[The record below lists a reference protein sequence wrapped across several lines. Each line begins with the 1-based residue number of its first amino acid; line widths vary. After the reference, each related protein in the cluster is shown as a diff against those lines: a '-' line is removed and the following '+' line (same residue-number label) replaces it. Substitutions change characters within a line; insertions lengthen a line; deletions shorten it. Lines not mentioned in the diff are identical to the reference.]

1 MAVIPVLRLEG
12 VSFSY
17 GLVPALESVSFS
29 IAPGERVALLGRNGA
44 GKSTVVRLVAG
55 LERPDHGTVWVGDW
69 DARDCL
75 PEQLA
80 WRVATV
86 FQHADQQL
94 FARTV
99 RDDVAF
105 GPRALG
111 VPGKEV
117 AARVEAALADLE
129 LGSVANAHPYD
140 LPAPMRKLAALA
152 GALALAPTLLVL
164 DEPTAGL
171 DRGMRARVARV
182 SRARSAA
189 GCAVL
194 VVTHDV
200 AFAADIV
207 DRALVLE
214 GGAVAFDGAIA
225 ELCRDPA
232 RLRILGLR
240 EPPVAALSRT
250 LDLPGRP
257 IRLDDAAPIVAAC
270 CASGGLPYIGESHGQ
285 T

>member
-1 MAVIPVLRLEG
+1 MTPVLSCDRVSFAYGGRPVLRD
-12 VSFSY
+12 VSC
-17 GLVPALESVSFS
+17 VV
-29 IAPGERVALLGRNGA
+29 APGEAVAVIGRNGA
-44 GKSTVVRLVAG
+44 GKTTLTRLIAG
-55 LERPDHGTVWVGDW
+55 LERAETGTVRVGGR
-69 DARDCL
+69 DAARHRPD
-75 PEQLA
+75 ELA
-80 WRVATV
+80 RRVAVV

-99 RDDVAF
+99 REDVAF

-111 VPGKEV
+111 VPHREAAIRV
-117 AARVEAALADLE
+117 AAALAE
-129 LGSVANAHPYD
+129 LRLDDVAHEHPYD

-152 GALALAPTLLVL
+152 GALALAPVVLVL

-171 DRGMRARVARV
+171 DRTLRTRVASVIRT
-182 SRARSAA
+182 RRAA

-194 VVTHDV
+194 VATHDI
-200 AFAADIV
+200 AFAAETL
-207 DRALVLE
+207 DRALVLD

-232 RLRILGLR
+232 RLRALGLR
-240 EPPVAALSRT
+240 EPPVAALSRI

-257 IRLDDAAPIVAAC
+257 VRIDDAAPIVAAC
-270 CASGGLPYIGESHGQ
+270 CASGGLPYIGGSHGQ

>member
-1 MAVIPVLRLEG
+1 MTPALSCERVSFAYGGRPVLRG
-12 VSFSY
+12 VSC
-17 GLVPALESVSFS
+17 VVTA
-29 IAPGERVALLGRNGA
+29 GEAVAVIGRNGA
-44 GKSTVVRLVAG
+44 GKTTLTRLIAG
-55 LERPDHGTVWVGDW
+55 LERADAGTVRVGDW
-69 DARDCL
+69 DAARYRPD
-75 PEQLA
+75 ELA
-80 WRVATV
+80 RRVAVV

-94 FARTV
+94 FARAV
-99 RDDVAF
+99 REDVAF

-111 VPGKEV
+111 VPSKE
-117 AARVEAALADLE
+117 ATARVEAALAE
-129 LGSVANAHPYD
+129 LQLGDVAHEHPYD

-152 GALALAPTLLVL
+152 GALALAPALLVL

-171 DRGMRARVARV
+171 DRTLRARVARV
-182 SRARSAA
+182 IRARRAA

-200 AFAADIV
+200 AFAV
-207 DRALVLE
+207 ETLDRALVLD

-225 ELCRDPA
+225 ELCRDAA
-232 RLRILGLR
+232 RLRVLGLR

-257 IRLDDAAPIVAAC
+257 VRLDDAAPIVAAC
-270 CASGGLPYIGESHGQ
+270 CASGGLPYIGGSHGQ

>member
-1 MAVIPVLRLEG
+1 MTPALSFEFVSFAYGGFPVLRD
-12 VSFSY
+12 VSC
-17 GLVPALESVSFS
+17 VV
-29 IAPGERVALLGRNGA
+29 APGEAVAVLGRNGA
-44 GKSTVVRLVAG
+44 GKTTLTRLIAG
-55 LERPDHGTVWVGDW
+55 LERADRGTVRVGGW
-69 DARDCL
+69 DAARHRPD
-75 PEQLA
+75 ELA
-80 WRVATV
+80 RRVAVV

>member
-1 MAVIPVLRLEG
+1 MTPVLSCDRVSFAYGGRPVLRD
-12 VSFSY
+12 VSC
-17 GLVPALESVSFS
+17 VV
-29 IAPGERVALLGRNGA
+29 APGEAVAVIGRNGA
-44 GKSTVVRLVAG
+44 GKTTLTRLIAG
-55 LERPDHGTVWVGDW
+55 LERARTGTVWVGGR
-69 DARDCL
+69 DAARHRAD
-75 PEQLA
+75 ELA
-80 WRVATV
+80 RRVAVV

-99 RDDVAF
+99 REDVAF

-111 VPGKEV
+111 VPHRETAIRV
-117 AARVEAALADLE
+117 AAALAE
-129 LGSVANAHPYD
+129 LRLDDVAHEHPYD

-152 GALALAPTLLVL
+152 GALALAPVLLVL

-171 DRGMRARVARV
+171 DRTLRARVANVIRN
-182 SRARSAA
+182 RRAA

-194 VVTHDV
+194 VVTHDI
-200 AFAADIV
+200 AFAAETL
-207 DRALVLE
+207 DRALVLD

-225 ELCRDPA
+225 ELCRDPV
-232 RLRILGLR
+232 RLRALGLR

-257 IRLDDAAPIVAAC
+257 VRIDDAAPIVAAC